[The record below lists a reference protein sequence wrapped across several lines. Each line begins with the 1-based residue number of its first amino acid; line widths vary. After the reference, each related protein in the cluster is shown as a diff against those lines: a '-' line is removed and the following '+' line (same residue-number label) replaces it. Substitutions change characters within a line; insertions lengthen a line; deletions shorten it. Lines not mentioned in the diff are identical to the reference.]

1 MLKDIKE
8 TQIKANQVNWE
19 IIAKEINGKFEKN
32 RTSKQCRERYINYL
46 KFDQMV
52 EDNLINWS

>member
-19 IIAKEINGKFEKN
+19 IIAKEINDKFEKN

-46 KFDQMV
+46 KFDQIV
-52 EDNLINWS
+52 